1 MIRGSSWRAA
11 RACARISVARSDSR
25 GNGRTWK
32 RVEGAASS
40 AARISG
46 ATCAS
51 LPSQS
56 PFPTYDD
63 RRGCIKKSSS
73 SRRLRAWRRRS
84 IPPPP

>member
-1 MIRGSSWRAA
+1 MEGCGRRDHCEEGLMMRGSNWRAA

-46 ATCAS
+46 ATCTS
-51 LPSQS
+51 LPSQMG
-56 PFPTYDD
+56 DKL
-63 RRGCIKKSSS
+63 I
-73 SRRLRAWRRRS
+73 RLM
-84 IPPPP
+84 